1 VQAKLDKS
9 FLSLCSKKNE
19 RKQALLFEKRSKNF
33 CPFMGAQVRLA
44 HALRCCGAARVP

>member
-1 VQAKLDKS
+1 VQARIDKS
-9 FLSLCSKKNE
+9 FLGLFSRKNE

-33 CPFMGAQVRLA
+33 SLLMGAQVLLA